1 MQNKIKQ
8 AMIFAAGLG
17 TRLAPITNTIP
28 KALLPINGVPLLEQL
43 IMKLKQEGIE
53 RIIVNVHHFA
63 ENIID
68 FLDAKNRFS
77 LDIIISDET
86 DKLLD
91 TGGGLLKAKY
101 LFYPDEPILLY
112 NVDILSNIKIAEMF
126 EYYQRENAIATLAVR
141 NRNTT
146 RYLRFDE
153 NLCLAGRFKAEDSIS
168 VDNTIWLNNSN
179 ILAFSG
185 IHIINPEIFDLIKET
200 GVFSIIDFYLRIC
213 NEHRIIGY
221 LHNLDSWMDCGT
233 YAKIKTML

>member
-8 AMIFAAGLG
+8 AMIFAAGFG

-53 RIIVNVHHFA
+53 RIIINVHHFA
-63 ENIID
+63 QNIID
-68 FLDAKNRFS
+68 FLDAKNRFG

-91 TGGGLLKAKY
+91 TGGGLLKAKN

-112 NVDILSNIKIAEMF
+112 NVDILSNIKIDDMF
-126 EYYQRENAIATLAVR
+126 KYHQRDNAIATLAVR
-141 NRNTT
+141 DRNTT
-146 RYLRFDE
+146 RYLQFDK
-153 NLCLAGRFKAEDSIS
+153 NLCLVGRFKTENSI
-168 VDNTIWLNNSN
+168 LNNNEISLNKSN

-185 IHIINPEIFDLIKET
+185 IHIINSEIFDLIKET